1 MELKLAIEKRSSI
14 RRFKNEAI
22 PFDDLKEMVS
32 LAGMA
37 PSINNSQPWKF
48 LAITNKELLKKM
60 AEIVHSKIE
69 KVFPVASEANEVK
82 VRDTVDRFST
92 FFSDAP
98 AVIAVLNQPYSSVAD
113 DMMGEGELTPR
124 ELNRLRN
131 YPDIQSVGAAVQNLL
146 LSAVDKNYGACWLSG
161 LMIAKKEL
169 EELLKIDEPFSLVTC
184 IAIGKPLGESK
195 PKEKKSLDEIFEL
208 ID

>member
-1 MELKLAIEKRSSI
+1 MELKLAIEKRSSV

-22 PFDDLKEMVS
+22 PLDDLKDMVS

-48 LAITNKELLKKM
+48 LAITNTDLLDKI
-60 AEIVHSKIE
+60 AETVHSKIE
-69 KVFPVASEANEVK
+69 KVFPVTSEGNKVK

-92 FFSDAP
+92 FFSEAP
-98 AVIAVLNQPYSSVAD
+98 ALIAVLNKPYSSIAD
-113 DMMGEGELTPR
+113 EILAEADINPR
-124 ELNRLRN
+124 ELNKLRN

-146 LSAVDKNYGACWLSG
+146 LAAVDKDYGACWLSG
-161 LMIAKKEL
+161 LMIAKQEL
-169 EELLKIDEPFSLVTC
+169 EKLLKIKEPFSLFTC
-184 IAIGKPLGESK
+184 VAIGKPLSEPK
-195 PKEKKSLDEIFEL
+195 PKEKKSLAEIFEL

>member
-1 MELKLAIEKRSSI
+1 MELKLAIEKRSSV

-22 PFDDLKEMVS
+22 PLDDLKDMVS

-48 LAITNKELLKKM
+48 LAITNTDLLNKI
-60 AEIVHSKIE
+60 AETVHSKIE
-69 KVFPVASEANEVK
+69 KVFPVASEGNKVK

-92 FFSDAP
+92 FFSEAP
-98 AVIAVLNQPYSSVAD
+98 AVIAVLNMPYSSIAD
-113 DMMGEGELTPR
+113 DILDEVEITPR

-146 LSAVDKNYGACWLSG
+146 LAAVDKDYGACWLSG

-169 EELLKIDEPFSLVTC
+169 EELLNIKEPFSLFTC
-184 IAIGKPLGESK
+184 VAIGKPLSEPK
-195 PKEKKSLDEIFEL
+195 PKEKKSLAEIFEL